1 MKKTLVSMVAV
12 LGLMAGTAQADFLG
26 LYVGGGM
33 WKHSPSGDFSSTN
46 SGSSVIDLESNLGM
60 SSENEAYMYAAF
72 EHPIPL
78 IPNIRI
84 ESTALAHDGTA
95 NGVDFDGQ
103 TGLTGP
109 STISLDSLDTILY
122 WRILDNWVNVDLGLN
137 LRKYDGEFKVDTQ
150 KIAVTESVPMAYA
163 AVQFDL
169 PFTGL
174 SVGGDYNYA
183 SLRGNTVNDIR
194 MRVLYEMGVIG
205 FEGGIRN
212 SSVKLDDA
220 DNVNVDM
227 KFDGLFLG
235 VFLHF

>member
-1 MKKTLVSMVAV
+1 MKKTLVSMVAA
-12 LGLMAGTAQADFLG
+12 LGLMTGTAQADFLG

-84 ESTALAHDGTA
+84 ETTALAHDGTA
-95 NGVDFDGQ
+95 GTVNFNGATVSGA
-103 TGLTGP
+103 
-109 STISLDSLDTILY
+109 STISLDSMDTVLY

-137 LRKYDGEFKVDTQ
+137 LRKYDGEFKVGTETRL
-150 KIAVTESVPMAYA
+150 VTESVPMAYA

-194 MRVLYEMGVIG
+194 MRLLYEMGVIG

>member
-12 LGLMAGTAQADFLG
+12 LGLMTGTAQADFLG

-33 WKHSPSGDFSSTN
+33 WKHSPSGDFRSESDTVN
-46 SGSSVIDLESNLGM
+46 IDMESDLGM

-78 IPNIRI
+78 VPNIRI
-84 ESTALAHDGTA
+84 ETTALAHDGTA
-95 NGVDFDGQ
+95 SGVTFNGSLESGD
-103 TGLTGP
+103 
-109 STISLDSLDTILY
+109 SSISLDSMDTVLY
-122 WRILDNWVNVDLGLN
+122 WRILDNWVNLDLGLN
-137 LRKYDGEFKVDTQ
+137 LRKYDGEFKVGTQ
-150 KIAVTESVPMAYA
+150 VLPVTESVPMAYA

-174 SVGGDYNYA
+174 SIGGDYNYA

-227 KFDGLFLG
+227 TFDGLFLG

>member
-1 MKKTLVSMVAV
+1 MKKTLVSMIAG

-26 LYVGGGM
+26 LYVGAGM
-33 WKHSPSGDFSSTN
+33 WKHAPSGDFRSESDTVN
-46 SGSSVIDLESNLGM
+46 IDLESNLGM

-78 IPNIRI
+78 VPNVRL
-84 ESTALAHDGTA
+84 ETTALTHDGNASGVTF
-95 NGVDFDGQ
+95 NGVP
-103 TGLTGP
+103 GLTGA
-109 STISLDSLDTILY
+109 STISLDSMDTVLY

-137 LRKYDGEFKVDTQ
+137 LRKYDGEFKVGDERLT
-150 KIAVTESVPMAYA
+150 VTESVPLAYA
-163 AVQFDL
+163 AAQFDL

-183 SLRGNTVNDIR
+183 SLRGNTINDIR
-194 MRVLYEMGVIG
+194 LRVLYEMGVIG
-205 FEGGIRN
+205 FEGGVRN
-212 SSVKLDDA
+212 YSVKLDDA

>member
-1 MKKTLVSMVAV
+1 MKKTLVSMVAA

-84 ESTALAHDGTA
+84 ETTALAHDGTA
-95 NGVDFDGQ
+95 GTVNFNGATVSGA
-103 TGLTGP
+103 
-109 STISLDSLDTILY
+109 STISLDSMDTVLY

-137 LRKYDGEFKVDTQ
+137 LRKYDGEFKVGTETRL
-150 KIAVTESVPMAYA
+150 VTESVPMAYA

-194 MRVLYEMGVIG
+194 MRLLYEMGVIG